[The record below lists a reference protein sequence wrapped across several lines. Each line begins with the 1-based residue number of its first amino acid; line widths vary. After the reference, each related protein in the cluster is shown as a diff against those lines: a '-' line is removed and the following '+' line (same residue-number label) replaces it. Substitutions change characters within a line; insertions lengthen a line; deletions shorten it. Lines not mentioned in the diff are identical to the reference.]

1 MQRVGVHTVAVL
13 DQSQIARAK
22 VRVNNQP
29 QQEQD
34 LELVMNR
41 RVLLS
46 VGTAITSGALLGVG
60 FSIGSYTDTLA
71 AAKRRVSQNSV
82 VIQTEHGKLEYAVA
96 GSGNPLLMIHGTGGG
111 FDQGLRFAHRLIEK
125 GVQVIA
131 PSRFGYLQTDFPKDP
146 SPENQADSLVELLD
160 HLGIEKLAVVGGSAG
175 ALPAAQFA
183 LRHPDR
189 CSQLILLVPAANLTN
204 RDPVEFTA
212 FQQFLVSRL
221 LTSDFL
227 FWATTKL
234 VPKQMIRTLLA
245 TTPQLLEE
253 VTPEERQR
261 AEVILHELQPISQRT
276 NGMRNDALYAGSAA
290 SIDLAS
296 IRPPML
302 VISTEDD
309 LFGTD
314 ETARTIAARVP
325 TARLVIYPSGGHI
338 WLGHDEDVANEIIQF
353 IQ

>member
-1 MQRVGVHTVAVL
+1 MRL
-13 DQSQIARAK
+13 
-22 VRVNNQP
+22 NNDL

-34 LELVMNR
+34 FKFVMNR

-46 VGTAITSGALLGVG
+46 AGSVLTGAALLGVG
-60 FSIGSYTDTLA
+60 FSVGSYSDTLA
-71 AAKRRVSQNSV
+71 AARRRVSRNSV
-82 VIQTEHGKLEYAVA
+82 VIRTRLGKLEYAVA
-96 GSGNPLLMIHGTGGG
+96 GSGKPLLMIHGTGGG

-131 PSRFGYLQTDFPKDP
+131 PSRFGYLQSDFPTDS
-146 SPENQADSLVELLD
+146 SPENQADNLVGLLD
-160 HLGIEKLAVVGGSAG
+160 HLGIERLPVVGGSAG
-175 ALPAAQFA
+175 ALPAAHLA

-212 FQQFLVSRL
+212 FQRFLVGRL
-221 LTSDFL
+221 LTSDFW

-234 VPKQMIRTLLA
+234 APKQMIKSLLA

-261 AEVILHELQPISQRT
+261 AEIILHELQPISQRT
-276 NGMRNDALYAGSAA
+276 MGMRNDALYAGSAT
-290 SIDLAS
+290 SIDLAG

-302 VISTEDD
+302 IVSTEDD

-325 TARLVIYPSGGHI
+325 AARLVIYPSGGHI
-338 WLGHDEDVANEIIQF
+338 WLGHDEAMANEIMQF